1 MKIGAHESI
10 AGGMEKAVER
20 AVEDGC
26 EALQVFNK
34 SSSQWKAKTLGAE
47 EIELFRRGVAENGFP
62 VISHA
67 SYLINLACPEKKL
80 LRKSIAA
87 FADELERCDRL
98 GIPWLVIHP
107 GSHKGTGEEAGLARV
122 AKALDSIYE
131 GRPGLAAGVLLEN
144 TAGMGNCLGNTF
156 EQLAAIRAQMKHA
169 QRVGVCFDT
178 CHAFAAGYDMRTR
191 EGYEAAW
198 TAFDRTVGLS
208 RLKAF
213 HLNDSKKDL
222 HCRVDRHEWI
232 GDGYIGNETFRFLMN
247 DPRFAELPGVLE
259 TGPKENGEMSFK
271 LNLRRLRRLRENP
284 AGGTAQRRMT
294 AMRSATPRRA

>member
-1 MKIGAHESI
+1 MKLGAHESI

-47 EIELFRRGVAENGFP
+47 EIELFRRGIAEHSFP

-107 GSHKGTGEEAGLARV
+107 GSHKGTGEEAGLERV
-122 AKALDSIYE
+122 ARAIDSIYDA
-131 GRPGLAAGVLLEN
+131 RPALAAGVLLEN

-156 EQLAAIRAQMKHA
+156 EQLASIRAQMKHA
-169 QRVGVCFDT
+169 NRVGICFDT

-191 EGYEAAW
+191 EGYDATWA
-198 TAFDRTVGLS
+198 AFDRTIGLS
-208 RLKAF
+208 RLQAF
-213 HLNDSKKDL
+213 HLNDSKKDF

-232 GDGYIGNETFRFLMN
+232 GDGYIGKETFRFLVN
-247 DPRFAELPGVLE
+247 DRRFDALPAVLE
-259 TGPKENGEMSFK
+259 TGPLESGEMSFK
-271 LNLRRLRRLRENP
+271 LNLRRLRRLIEKP
-284 AGGTAQRRMT
+284 AA
-294 AMRSATPRRA
+294 RSGPTEKAAGRA

>member
-20 AVEDGC
+20 AVDDGC
-26 EALQVFNK
+26 ESLQVFNK

-47 EIELFRRGVAENGFP
+47 EIELFRRGVAENRYP

-67 SYLINLACPEKKL
+67 SYLINLASPEKKMH
-80 LRKSIAA
+80 RKAIAA

-98 GIPWLVIHP
+98 AIPYLVIHP
-107 GSHKGTGEEAGLARV
+107 GSHLGTGEEAGLARV
-122 AKALDSIYE
+122 AAALDSIFDS
-131 GRPGLAAGVLLEN
+131 RPALATNVLLEN

-156 EQLAAIRAQMKHA
+156 EQLGTIIGAMKHSR
-169 QRVGVCFDT
+169 RVGVCFDT

-198 TAFDRTVGLS
+198 AHFDATVGLS
-208 RLKAF
+208 KLKAF

-222 HCRVDRHEWI
+222 NCRVDRHEWI
-232 GDGYIGNETFRFLMN
+232 GDGYIGKETFRFLMN
-247 DPRFAELPGVLE
+247 DSRFTDHPGVLE
-259 TGPKENGEMSFK
+259 TGPLESGEMSFK
-271 LNLRRLRRLRENP
+271 LNLRRLRKLRE
-284 AGGTAQRRMT
+284 TA
-294 AMRSATPRRA
+294 ATPVRRSERARSCR